1 MDRKVGFNITPI
13 VHVYKKRHTYIQK
26 KQSQKQS
33 QQELQEQEQIL
44 PSQEEDS
51 NQPLKISIPQVYTEE
66 VCEEPPAY
74 DNSPM
79 SPRTQQEIRYL
90 RVQEQQ
96 SRVAALTNAIIDFTN
111 TASPES
117 IIGLSPLNLSVPTS
131 PLCLSSG
138 QSSQSR

>member
-26 KQSQKQS
+26 QKQS
-33 QQELQEQEQIL
+33 QQLPQKQQEPQEQKL
-44 PSQEEDS
+44 PSQQEDS
-51 NQPLKISIPQVYTEE
+51 NQPLKIAIPQVYTEE

-74 DNSPM
+74 DTSPM

-90 RVQEQQ
+90 RLQEQQ
-96 SRVAALTNAIIDFTN
+96 SRVVALTNAIIDFTN

-131 PLCLSSG
+131 PLCLSS
-138 QSSQSR
+138 QSR

>member
-13 VHVYKKRHTYIQK
+13 VHVYKKRQTYIQK
-26 KQSQKQS
+26 Q
-33 QQELQEQEQIL
+33 QQELQMPQEQSQKQEQIL

-51 NQPLKISIPQVYTEE
+51 NQPLKIGIPQVYTEE

-131 PLCLSSG
+131 PLCLSS
-138 QSSQSR
+138 QSR